1 MQAGDQL
8 WISKHRGLN
17 RDAAHHTTAPNSHPM
32 PAVIAMA
39 NPPQN
44 VTRIAPIITPA
55 PPARAANP
63 PRSASNANEETDT
76 RGINPCTGA
85 IAVTKRGINAPS
97 AKLPADDNAA

>member
-1 MQAGDQL
+1 
-8 WISKHRGLN
+8 
-17 RDAAHHTTAPNSHPM
+17 M

-85 IAVTKRGINAPS
+85 IAVTKRGINAPR
-97 AKLPADDNAA
+97 AKLAADDNAA

>member
-1 MQAGDQL
+1 MGYTGVGRQSSVGAL
-8 WISKHRGLN
+8 
-17 RDAAHHTTAPNSHPM
+17 HTTAPNIHPM

-63 PRSASNANEETDT
+63 PRRASNASEDTDT
-76 RGINPCTGA
+76 RGINPCAGD
-85 IAVTKRGINAPS
+85 IAVTKRGINAPT
-97 AKLPADDNAA
+97 AKLAAEDNAA